1 MSVHTLWK
9 TFTGSILVRP
19 DLFLTYRAK
28 VETKC
33 SAQADAFGKVE
44 REFCRE
50 KLERSDL
57 IRARVGQT
65 LGTKGMLG
73 FTEWLHTGFF
83 LL

>member
-9 TFTGSILVRP
+9 TFTRSILVRP
-19 DLFLTYRAK
+19 DLFLG
-28 VETKC
+28 TKC
-33 SAQADAFGKVE
+33 SAQADASGKVE
-44 REFCRE
+44 KEFCRE

-57 IRARVGQT
+57 IRPRVGQT

-73 FTEWLHTGFF
+73 FTEWLRTGFF